1 MLVPGHAFGSCFMIV
16 IVFVWLCFG
25 FWVCGCFCA
34 YAYILFVLG
43 LTIVLLLFLFLFS
56 LSLSCSYAC
65 SYACAFCACAY
76 AGYNQ
81 WGELGLG
88 DKNDRGD
95 EPGEMGDNLEF
106 VDLGSSAAVQSI
118 ALGDWHT

>member
-1 MLVPGHAFGSCFMIV
+1 MLASASAR
-16 IVFVWLCFG
+16 
-25 FWVCGCFCA
+25 VCGSVRV
-34 YAYILFVLG
+34 YGYIL
-43 LTIVLLLFLFLFS
+43 S
-56 LSLSCSYAC
+56 ARDYAC
-65 SYACAFCACAY
+65 SYRGCCACCTACACWACGCACGC

-95 EPGEMGDNLEF
+95 EPDEMGDNLEF
-106 VDLGSSAAVQSI
+106 VDLGSSSEVQSI